1 MKGRLTLWAVAALLT
16 VAVVALSLRFMDPFP
31 PNRIVLATGQPGG
44 AYDGFGR
51 EYQSRLAREG
61 LRVELRRT
69 AGSVENLERLLRSE
83 VDVAFVQGGTYP
95 LVKDADGR
103 LRGMAALYH
112 EPLWI
117 FYRGK
122 PVTDNLGALAGRRIA
137 VGAPGSGTE
146 AIARALLEGLGLP
159 TTGPNLLALPAS
171 DARGQLETGAV
182 DAAFFVSSYR
192 DAHVAALLRR
202 PDVHLLSFRRDAA
215 FTGNFRYLS
224 AVRISPGLLDLKAD
238 LPREPITLMA
248 PAALLVCRETLHPRA
263 VEQILTVARAVHGTG
278 SLLDPPGRFPTRDGV
293 DVPLHDAAASYLS
306 RGESFL
312 SRVLPY
318 WALRWVIQLR
328 VLLLP
333 LIAIWVPLFKI
344 LPWLLRW
351 RGNRVLERHY
361 ALLRDAEAAVAAA
374 AGTEA
379 LREEVAR
386 LEALRGQIE
395 GLARRLALPHQ
406 RDVYHC
412 RLHVALVLNEARD
425 RLRRAEG
432 AEKGPVCGSAGP
444 SAARST

>member
-1 MKGRLTLWAVAALLT
+1 VKGRLTLWAVAAGLT
-16 VAVVALSLRFMDPFP
+16 VAFVGLSLRFMDPFP

-44 AYDGFGR
+44 AYDSFGR

-69 AGSVENLERLLRSE
+69 AGSVENLERLLRGE
-83 VDVAFVQGGTYP
+83 VDVAFVQSGTYP
-95 LVKDADGR
+95 LVKDPDGR

-122 PVTDNLGALAGRRIA
+122 PVTDDLRGLAGRRIA
-137 VGAPGSGTE
+137 IGAPGSGTE

-159 TTGPNLLALPAS
+159 ATGPNLLALPNA
-171 DARGQLETGAV
+171 DARGQLEAGGI

-192 DAHVAALLRR
+192 DANVAALLRR
-202 PDVHLLSFRRDAA
+202 PDVHLLNFRRAAA
-215 FTGNFRYLS
+215 FSGNFRYLS
-224 AVRISPGLLDLKAD
+224 AVPISPGLLELKAD
-238 LPREPITLMA
+238 LPREPVTLMA

-263 VEQILTVARAVHGTG
+263 VEQILSVAHVVHGTG
-278 SLLDPPGRFPTRDGV
+278 SLLDPPGRFPTRNGV
-293 DVPLHDAAASYLS
+293 DVPLHVAADSYLA

-333 LIAIWVPLFKI
+333 LVAIWVPLFKI

-351 RGNRVLERHY
+351 RGDRVLERHY
-361 ALLRDAEAAVAAA
+361 ALLRDAEASVAAA
-374 AGTEA
+374 TGPEA
-379 LREEVAR
+379 LRAEITR

-395 GLARRLALPHQ
+395 GLTRRLSLPHQ
-406 RDVYHC
+406 RDVYQC
-412 RLHVALVLNEARD
+412 RLHIALVLNEARD
-425 RLRRAEG
+425 RLSRTEG
-432 AEKGPVCGSAGP
+432 APP
-444 SAARST
+444 R

>member
-1 MKGRLTLWAVAALLT
+1 MKSRLALWAVAVLLT
-16 VAVVALSLRFMDPFP
+16 VAVVGLSLRFVDPFP

-44 AYDGFGR
+44 AYDDFGR
-51 EYQSRLAREG
+51 EYQRRLAREG

-69 AGSVENLERLLRSE
+69 AGAVENLERLLRGE

-95 LVKDADGR
+95 LAKDTDGR
-103 LRGMAALYH
+103 LRGMAAVYR

-122 PVTDNLGALAGRRIA
+122 AMSDDLGALAGRRIA
-137 VGAPGSGTE
+137 IGAPGSGTE
-146 AIARALLEGLGLP
+146 AIARALLDGVGLP
-159 TTGPNLLALPAS
+159 SAGPNLLSLPATE
-171 DARGQLETGAV
+171 ARGRLQSGAI

-192 DAHVAALLRR
+192 DANVAALLQRR
-202 PDVHLLSFRRDAA
+202 YVRLLSFRRDAA
-215 FTGNFRYLS
+215 FGGTFRYLS
-224 AVRISPGLLDLKAD
+224 PVRIPPGLLDLKGD

-263 VEQILTVARAVHGTG
+263 VEQILTVAQAVHGTG

-293 DVPLHDAAASYLS
+293 DVPLHEAADSYLA

-333 LIAIWVPLFKI
+333 LIAVWVPLFKI

-374 AGTEA
+374 PGPEA
-379 LREEVAR
+379 LRHEVTR
-386 LEALRGQIE
+386 LESLRGQIE
-395 GLARRLALPHQ
+395 GLARRLSLQHQ

-412 RLHVALVLNEARD
+412 RLHVALVLDEARD
-425 RLRRAEG
+425 RLRRTEG
-432 AEKGPVCGSAGP
+432 PP
-444 SAARST
+444 LR

>member
-1 MKGRLTLWAVAALLT
+1 
-16 VAVVALSLRFMDPFP
+16 
-31 PNRIVLATGQPGG
+31 
-44 AYDGFGR
+44 
-51 EYQSRLAREG
+51 
-61 LRVELRRT
+61 
-69 AGSVENLERLLRSE
+69 
-83 VDVAFVQGGTYP
+83 
-95 LVKDADGR
+95 
-103 LRGMAALYH
+103 MAAVYR

-122 PVTDNLGALAGRRIA
+122 PVTDDLGALAGRRIA

-146 AIARALLEGLGLP
+146 AIARALLEGVGLP
-159 TTGPNLLALPAS
+159 TTGPDLLSLPATE
-171 DARGQLETGAV
+171 ARERLERGAI

-192 DAHVAALLRR
+192 DANVAALLHRT
-202 PDVHLLSFRRDAA
+202 DVHLLGFRRDAA
-215 FTGNFRYLS
+215 YTGNYRYLS
-224 AVRISPGLLDLKAD
+224 AVRIPAGLLDIRAD
-238 LPREPITLMA
+238 LPREPTTLLA

-263 VEQILTVARAVHGTG
+263 VEQILSVAQAVHGTG

-293 DVPLHDAAASYLS
+293 DVPLHDAADSYLA

-361 ALLRDAEAAVAAA
+361 ALLREAEAAVAGA
-374 AGTEA
+374 AGPEA
-379 LREEVAR
+379 LRHEITR
-386 LEALRGQIE
+386 LESLRGQIE
-395 GLARRLALPHQ
+395 GLARRLSLQHQ

-412 RLHVALVLNEARD
+412 RLHVALVLSEARD
-425 RLRRAEG
+425 RLHRAEV
-432 AEKGPVCGSAGP
+432 APTS
-444 SAARST
+444 R